1 MLAAQGLLDIA
12 PNRLEYR
19 MAGPRPDAAPT
30 LILLHEGL
38 GSAGMWGDFPD
49 RLAAVTG
56 FGVIRI
62 GEDMLEAV
70 GALPLRWGENNV
82 ATLAYIAGGLSVPVV
97 ASFSVWFYRKALNAE
112 RILTD
117 HEAKAHAQAK

>member
-1 MLAAQGLLDIA
+1 VRHNPLVIA
-12 PNRLEYR
+12 GITTVLF
-19 MAGPRPDAAPT
+19 AGT
-30 LILLHEGL
+30 LGVLI
-38 GSAGMWGDFPD
+38 
-49 RLAAVTG
+49 AVTG

-62 GEDMLEAV
+62 IEDMLEAV
-70 GALPLRWGENNV
+70 GVLPLRWGENNV